1 MRFFILFNLLPNP
14 NRADRATNQ
23 IHFTMWFGMHEFIK
37 LMRRNQFNAFCAF
50 ANIFFAEIGKYCGNA
65 WYHLLPVFDLHRWS
79 SWFDGLAIWL
89 LRNGKN
95 ICHNSWPNAIDKC
108 SVMLAIITTAEFS
121 AIYRDDMWNFGDEKK
136 KTHEK
141 NALLFSFLFQ
151 IKGLDSGVMM
161 DIERWTQ
168 KKNTTFRHFFWS
180 NNTCRNIIF
189 LLRQHNIELITKR
202 FRSNFSF
209 ILPQSYRTILKFISH
224 LPTFLRRFIKK

>member
-1 MRFFILFNLLPNP
+1 MVPFIRINCWDYAHRNKSDLIFNRISPFLGRRSHQKHEKKNKQIPIYPYQHQYISIICCSRMRFFILFNLLPNP
-14 NRADRATNQ
+14 NRADRATNR

-65 WYHLLPVFDLHRWS
+65 WYHLLSVFDLHRWS

-89 LRNGKN
+89 LWNGKN

-136 KTHEK
+136 KKHTKKMHC
-141 NALLFSFLFQ
+141 SFLF
-151 IKGLDSGVMM
+151 
-161 DIERWTQ
+161 
-168 KKNTTFRHFFWS
+168 FF
-180 NNTCRNIIF
+180 
-189 LLRQHNIELITKR
+189 K
-202 FRSNFSF
+202 
-209 ILPQSYRTILKFISH
+209 
-224 LPTFLRRFIKK
+224 